1 MSEIVHI
8 ALSKEEILSALNTA
22 LQQNFID
29 NLRNRHPNVA
39 LDSKLRGY
47 VGELAFKKWAQSYD
61 IKFKNS
67 NIKDYSSGMDIDFVF
82 DTGTKKLDIELKTS
96 LIPDVDQDL
105 IEMMNRRD
113 IKLIRRKNKPIDS
126 LDGDIHVQIAFK
138 QLRLRKDDWLKKQ
151 TIDFKSNV
159 EAIYQQLAAYRYET
173 DTFLVGWIDKP
184 TLIKQVREKPQHL
197 RKWKYGM
204 REFWCCNL
212 ERDSKEPLSL
222 IDYLKTI
229 S

>member
-1 MSEIVHI
+1 MSAIVDI
-8 ALSKEEILSALNTA
+8 PLSKEEILTALHTA

-47 VGELAFKKWAQSYD
+47 VGEIAFKKWAKSHN
-61 IKFKNS
+61 IEFKES
-67 NIKDYSSGMDIDFVF
+67 NIKDYSSGMDIDFVYEV
-82 DTGTKKLDIELKTS
+82 GSKRMEVELKTS

-105 IEMMNRRD
+105 LEMMNRRD
-113 IKLIRRKNKPIDS
+113 IKLIRRKDKTIEG

-151 TIDFKSNV
+151 TIQFDSKLEEV
-159 EAIYQQLAAYRYET
+159 YEQLAAFRYET
-173 DTFLVGWIDKP
+173 DTFLIGWIDKAE
-184 TLIKQVREKPQHL
+184 LIQQINEKPQHL
-197 RKWKYGM
+197 QKWKYGM

-212 ERDSKEPLSL
+212 ERDAKEPLSL
-222 IDYLKTI
+222 VTYLKTTP
-229 S
+229 

>member
-1 MSEIVHI
+1 MSEIVDI
-8 ALSKEEILSALNTA
+8 PLSKEEILTALHTA

-47 VGELAFKKWAQSYD
+47 VGEIAFKKWAKSHN
-61 IKFKNS
+61 IEFKES
-67 NIKDYSSGMDIDFVF
+67 NIKDYSSGMDIDFVYEV
-82 DTGTKKLDIELKTS
+82 GSKRMEVELKTS

-105 IEMMNRRD
+105 LEMMNRRD
-113 IKLIRRKNKPIDS
+113 IKLIRRKDKTIEG

-151 TIDFKSNV
+151 TIQFDSKLEEV
-159 EAIYQQLAAYRYET
+159 YEQLAAFRYET
-173 DTFLVGWIDKP
+173 DTFLIGWIDKAE
-184 TLIKQVREKPQHL
+184 LIQQINEKPQHL
-197 RKWKYGM
+197 QKWKYGM

-212 ERDSKEPLSL
+212 ERDAKEPLSL
-222 IDYLKTI
+222 VTYLKTTP
-229 S
+229 